1 MGHELLTRLDPL
13 RRLFESDRAVRWA
26 TFAVVPFLWIGL
38 AWADPRFLVAVPLGC
53 FAIAASHRFQPI
65 EIPPKD
71 DDTDLL

>member
-53 FAIAASHRFQPI
+53 VAIAASHRFQPI